1 MKINKKLLTIIL
13 GALFILWIMFSLYL
27 KNIWFKIEDLAEYAR
42 DNTFIVILW
51 SLFIFSIRI
60 FLFLPISIL
69 IISLWT
75 IIDNVLLLF
84 LVSIIWVFIWALETY
99 YIWFL
104 IKDDLEWNK
113 LIKKIEHHIAKIKD
127 KWFIYIFIWSM
138 LPIVPVDLVYYAAW
152 FERYSIKKFII
163 ASVLWSVPIV
173 FLYSYLWEKS
183 NLLMENIKY
192 IVVILLILLIMY
204 YIFKKIFKK

>member
-13 GALFILWIMFSLYL
+13 GTLFILWIMFSLYL
-27 KNIWFKIEDLAEYAR
+27 KNIWFKIEDLAEYTR

-51 SLFIFSIRI
+51 SLFIFSIRL

-84 LVSIIWVFIWALETY
+84 LVSIIWVFIGALQTY

-104 IKDDLEWNK
+104 INNDLEWNK

-127 KWFIYIFIWSM
+127 KWFIYIFFWSM
-138 LPIVPVDLVYYAAW
+138 LPLVPIDLVYYAAW
-152 FERYSIKKFII
+152 FERYNIKKFII

-192 IVVILLILLIMY
+192 IVFILLILLIMY